1 MDAMEGM
8 EGMDGMDG
16 MDSIPM
22 LGLCRCLNVPNYTVG
37 LA

>member
-1 MDAMEGM
+1 MDAME
-8 EGMDGMDG
+8 GMDG

-22 LGLCRCLNVPNYTVG
+22 LGLCRYLNVPNYTVG